1 LPATDDDKRVSPRY
15 QVKVEVGLQTENNFY
30 TGLTQDLSGGG
41 VFVATNQIR
50 EVGERIKVLLTL
62 PGQRETFEI
71 LTEVRWVRSTTFSRN
86 VEDPGMGLRFLQ
98 MSPGAKEAVTDFLS
112 QRESLFLHE
121 DGAPGASAAPP
132 YVRAIRGR

>member
-1 LPATDDDKRVSPRY
+1 MPATDDDKRVSPRY

-98 MSPGAKEAVTDFLS
+98 MSPGAKQAVTDFLS
-112 QRESLFLHE
+112 QRESLFFDE
-121 DGAPGASAAPP
+121 D
-132 YVRAIRGR
+132 